1 MRLTLRSSLAM
12 RTLMYCA
19 VNDGRT
25 VKKHQIA
32 AACNASENHLGQVIH
47 RLSQLGYLHTMRGR
61 TGGLRLGQPMEEI
74 RVGAVLRAMET
85 PVPFAEC
92 FDSAGNCPLVAACRL
107 RPALAAA
114 IEGFYE
120 ALLPVSLRDLVEG
133 NDCLAELLENPAP
146 AGGRGCAT
154 RQAPLAPPGRG
165 PAAPVMACA

>member
-19 VNDGRT
+19 ANPGRT
-25 VKKHQIA
+25 VKKHEIA
-32 AACNASENHLGQVIH
+32 IACNASENHLGQVIH

-61 TGGLRLGQPMEEI
+61 TGGLRLGQPVEEI

-92 FDSAGNCPLVAACRL
+92 FDSANTCPLIGACRL

-120 ALLPVSLRDLVEG
+120 SLLPVTLRDLVEG
-133 NDCLAELLENPAP
+133 NECLLRMLSE
-146 AGGRGCAT
+146 G
-154 RQAPLAPPGRG
+154 PLPGRG
-165 PAAPVMACA
+165 GCTARRAALRAPTPLHA